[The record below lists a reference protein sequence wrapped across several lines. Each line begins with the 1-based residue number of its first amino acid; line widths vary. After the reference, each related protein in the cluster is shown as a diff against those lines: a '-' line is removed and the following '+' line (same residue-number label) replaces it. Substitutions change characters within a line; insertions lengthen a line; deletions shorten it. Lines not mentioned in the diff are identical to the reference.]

1 MTDEQTK
8 CNQIFNKYVVDHS
21 LANTFDVAKTEWEEL
36 FTRRLDPKSI
46 SCPCNRLITIVHYF
60 VNSSNG
66 CVIAVG
72 ASCKKKLITY
82 TGVGDGSRTSEYG
95 GIVMEQIINE
105 EHLDNKYYLDRLYMI
120 YAEQVA
126 NCRDNPRVELAAVL
140 TRLCNDCK
148 LEILRPLLIKV
159 ESQIEKAQAEHLQ
172 RVEEDRKRFEKA
184 RAEHLQRVEEER
196 LQRELKKAAELK
208 KQELAAQAIR
218 QGIIDRENRE
228 KASIAAEKLKQQQQH
243 EELSQRAKL
252 RLEVLNKQQEQQ
264 RVHNEQLNKKKAA
277 DTLLRQQ
284 KKRQEH
290 NEEMMEKLLAENE
303 EKKRLSLNTT
313 SSDLDKIAQL
323 ITKKVFVGS
332 AEDTEQVY
340 TQLRL
345 EIKRHFHM
353 ILKQQERNKY
363 LANMTEYYDIMYS
376 NVSRQLPITLPCNIR
391 F

>member
-21 LANTFDVAKTEWEEL
+21 LSDTFDAAKPEWEEL
-36 FTRRLDPKSI
+36 FTRRLEPKSI
-46 SCPCNRLITIVHYF
+46 SCPCNRLITVVHYF

-82 TGVGDGSRTSEYG
+82 TGSGDGSRTSEYG

-105 EHLDNKYYLDRLYMI
+105 EQLNNKYYLDRLYTI

-126 NCRDNPRVELAAVL
+126 NCCENKRAEMAAVL
-140 TRLCNDCK
+140 TRLCNECK

-159 ESQIEKAQAEHLQ
+159 ESQIET
-172 RVEEDRKRFEKA
+172 A
-184 RAEHLQRVEEER
+184 RTAYQQRVEEEHK
-196 LQRELKKAAELK
+196 QRELKKAAELE
-208 KQELAAQAIR
+208 KQELATKAIL
-218 QGIIDRENRE
+218 QGIIDSENRE
-228 KASIAAEKLKQQQQH
+228 KLRVEAEKLKQQ
-243 EELSQRAKL
+243 EELEQRVKL

-264 RVHNEQLNKKKAA
+264 RVHNEQLKKKKAA
-277 DTLLRQQ
+277 DLLLRHQ

-290 NEEMMEKLLAENE
+290 NDEMIEKLLAEHE

-313 SSDLDKIAQL
+313 SSDLDKIAEL
-323 ITKKVFVGS
+323 ITKKLFVGS

-340 TQLRL
+340 IRLKL

-353 ILKQQERNKY
+353 ILKQQDRNKY
-363 LANMTEYYDIMYS
+363 LANMTEYYDIIYS

>member
-8 CNQIFNKYVVDHS
+8 CNKIFNKYVVDHS
-21 LANTFDVAKTEWEEL
+21 LADTLDVAKTEWEEM
-36 FTRRLDPKSI
+36 FTRRLDSKSI
-46 SCPCNRLITIVHYF
+46 SCPCNRLITIAHYF
-60 VNSSNG
+60 VNPANG

-82 TGVGDGSRTSEYG
+82 NGIGEGSRSSDYD

-105 EHLDNKYYLDRLYMI
+105 EQLNNKYYLDRLYMI

-126 NCRDNPRVELAAVL
+126 NCCENKRPELVTVL
-140 TRLCNDCK
+140 TRLCNECK

-159 ESQIEKAQAEHLQ
+159 ESQIET
-172 RVEEDRKRFEKA
+172 A
-184 RAEHLQRVEEER
+184 RTAYQQRVEEER
-196 LQRELKKAAELK
+196 KQREIKTAEYQQRVEEERKQRELKKAAELE
-208 KQELAAQAIR
+208 KQELATKAIL
-218 QGIIDRENRE
+218 QGIIDSENRE
-228 KASIAAEKLKQQQQH
+228 KMRVEAEKLKQQQQQ
-243 EELSQRAKL
+243 EELKQRAKL
-252 RLEVLNKQQEQQ
+252 RVEVLNKQQEQQ
-264 RVHNEQLNKKKAA
+264 RVHIEQLKKKKAA
-277 DTLLRQQ
+277 DLLLRQQ

-290 NEEMMEKLLAENE
+290 NEEMMEKLLAEHE

-313 SSDLDKIAQL
+313 SSDLDKIAKL

-340 TQLRL
+340 THLKL
-345 EIKRHFHM
+345 EIKRHFHI

-376 NVSRQLPITLPCNIR
+376 NVSRKLPITLPCNIR